1 LSGDYP
7 PEVLEL
13 YRRLDEEAEAAGYHL
28 NPDREFTLMLVE
40 GLLRNRER
48 YGYMLCPCRM
58 GEGEREKDLDI
69 ICPCDYRD
77 ADLDEYGQCY

>member
-1 LSGDYP
+1 LSSQYP
-7 PEVLEL
+7 QEVLDL
-13 YRRLDEEAEAAGYHL
+13 YRRLDREAEEAGYHL
-28 NPDREFTLMLVE
+28 NPDREFTLMLVD

-48 YGYMLCPCRM
+48 YGYMLCPCRV
-58 GEGEREKDLDI
+58 GEGDREKDLDI